1 MIAYWARA
9 RRSGE
14 EGFTIVELIMAVAIL
29 GILSTTL
36 GVVGVVMFKTLR
48 STQDRLNESR
58 GPRYASVYW
67 VPDVASTDF
76 VNPTAP
82 GLPIVCGA
90 AGPLVTL
97 QWTDTTTT
105 GVTTVS
111 YAVTTVGG
119 ERKLERRYCP
129 NGSTTPT
136 RATVIAPNLA
146 NPGAVV
152 TCGNG
157 TTYSA
162 CTNLDADKS
171 LKLAITPKNGGA
183 FSVDAFREVT

>member
-1 MIAYWARA
+1 
-9 RRSGE
+9 
-14 EGFTIVELIMAVAIL
+14 V
-29 GILSTTL
+29 
-36 GVVGVVMFKTLR
+36 
-48 STQDRLNESR
+48 
-58 GPRYASVYW
+58 
-67 VPDVASTDF
+67 
-76 VNPTAP
+76 
-82 GLPIVCGA
+82 
-90 AGPLVTL
+90 

-111 YAVTTVGG
+111 YAITTVGV

-129 NGSTTPT
+129 NGGTVPT
-136 RATVIAPNLA
+136 RTTVIAPNLA

-162 CTNLDADKS
+162 CSNLDADKS
-171 LKLAITPKNGGA
+171 LKLAITPKNGGQ